1 MWLVDPAGP
10 TDLSEDK
17 CRNLS
22 DTSASYSAVVPVTRR
37 QFLAGSATAATA
49 AVASGRPVRAAAA
62 STNPADLTVLQALEA
77 MKART
82 LAPSELLQAC
92 LARIDA
98 LDPTLMAFL
107 HRTDEVATAAAKA
120 SDARYAAGTALL
132 LDGLPYAAKDIF
144 YTQGI
149 PTTCASAAWGSY
161 LADEDA
167 TLVARL
173 AAAGAG
179 LTGKVNTH
187 EFAFGASTPPTRNS
201 WDTSLIPGGS
211 SGGSGSI
218 VGAHALP
225 MATGSDTIGSLRIPA
240 SVNGIVGIRPTF
252 GLSSRHGVVP
262 LAFSFD
268 TTGLLSRTVADAAF
282 LLSFVVGPDPGD
294 PTTATAVTTTY
305 PTSAPADLKGVRL
318 GMPTSWFFDGASAAI
333 SSSVRAAVAHAQAR
347 GAVMVDVDLPAVFT
361 EVMAPQPGADT
372 LVGTDGL
379 SAVLGDAL
387 SVPTIVCYTE
397 AAGYHYRL
405 RREAMTGYSQDIN
418 ELLTITEQIPASS
431 YLRAQQLRAVF
442 VAAMRDTFT
451 SNGIDALVAPTCKNT
466 PPAQQAKGGANQ
478 SGLLNGSAN
487 AHNNTPWSFCG
498 FPSMSMPV
506 GLDDAGVPVGLQLN
520 GLPRTEATLLS
531 IALAIEE
538 AVDFAQH
545 RPAVLAGH

>member
-1 MWLVDPAGP
+1 
-10 TDLSEDK
+10 
-17 CRNLS
+17 
-22 DTSASYSAVVPVTRR
+22 VTRR
-37 QFLAGSATAATA
+37 QFLAGSATAA
-49 AVASGRPVRAAAA
+49 VVSGLPVRAAAA
-62 STNPADLTVLQALEA
+62 STNPADLSVLQALAA

-107 HRTDEVATAAAKA
+107 QRTDEVATAAAKA

-167 TLVARL
+167 TLVTRL
-173 AAAGAG
+173 AAAGAC
-179 LTGKVNTH
+179 V
-187 EFAFGASTPPTRNS
+187 ASTPPTRNP

-252 GLSSRHGVVP
+252 GLTSRHGVVP

-294 PTTATAVTTTY
+294 PTTVTAVTTTY

-333 SSSVRAAVAHAQAR
+333 SSSVHAAVAHAQAR
-347 GAVMVDVDLPAVFT
+347 GAVVVDVDLPAVFT

-451 SNGIDALVAPTCKNT
+451 SHGIDALVAPTCQNT

-506 GLDDAGVPVGLQLN
+506 GLDDAGLPVGLQLN

>member
-1 MWLVDPAGP
+1 
-10 TDLSEDK
+10 
-17 CRNLS
+17 
-22 DTSASYSAVVPVTRR
+22 VTRR

-49 AVASGRPVRAAAA
+49 AVVSGLPVRAAAA
-62 STNPADLTVLQALEA
+62 STNPADLSVLQALAA

-107 HRTDEVATAAAKA
+107 QRTDEVATAAAKA

-167 TLVARL
+167 TLVTRL
-173 AAAGAG
+173 AAAGAC

-187 EFAFGASTPPTRNS
+187 EFAFGASTPPTRNP

-252 GLSSRHGVVP
+252 GLTSRHGVVP

-294 PTTATAVTTTY
+294 PTTVTAVTTTY

-333 SSSVRAAVAHAQAR
+333 SSSVHAAVAHAQAR
-347 GAVMVDVDLPAVFT
+347 GAVVVDVDLPAVFT

-387 SVPTIVCYTE
+387 SVPTIVCYAE

-405 RREAMTGYSQDIN
+405 RREAMAGYSQDIKRAAHHHRTDSG
-418 ELLTITEQIPASS
+418 LVLPASTAAACRVRRGHARHVHQPRHRRLGRPHLPEHAARAAGQRRREPVGAAQRVGQRPQQHALVLLRFPVDEHAGGPGRRRS
-431 YLRAQQLRAVF
+431 PGRPAAQRAATHRGHAAVDRPRHRGGGRLRAAPARRPGRALMADPF
-442 VAAMRDTFT
+442 
-451 SNGIDALVAPTCKNT
+451 
-466 PPAQQAKGGANQ
+466 
-478 SGLLNGSAN
+478 
-487 AHNNTPWSFCG
+487 
-498 FPSMSMPV
+498 
-506 GLDDAGVPVGLQLN
+506 
-520 GLPRTEATLLS
+520 
-531 IALAIEE
+531 
-538 AVDFAQH
+538 
-545 RPAVLAGH
+545 